1 MSFDFYTNGQSIEW
15 GLPGYILLVSYIS
28 VTGKKVGNKLV
39 FFGKD
44 TLKKNIIR
52 DALFHLLLII

>member
-28 VTGKKVGNKLV
+28 VTGKKSWK
-39 FFGKD
+39 
-44 TLKKNIIR
+44 
-52 DALFHLLLII
+52 